1 MSDLLSHWAG
11 ALGGLPSA
19 PRPKAAFRGKA
30 TSSWTSLADWL
41 GEIGRQQDRMR
52 ASTPHYR
59 RFDRTAR
66 WLTGS
71 RIRALTDQ
79 DQAAALA
86 GLLRSARYPGNAI
99 HGLDRVWSRAELGV
113 LITEATNRA
122 RQLAMGRQTPR
133 LRGPRLDPSR
143 LPDDRLEALIQ
154 QHRDLGVVEALRA
167 EKRRRE
173 VGRSEALGA

>member
-1 MSDLLSHWAG
+1 MSDLLGHWAG
-11 ALGGLPSA
+11 ALLGLAPS
-19 PRPKAAFRGKA
+19 PRDAEPPSGKAAP
-30 TSSWTSLADWL
+30 SWPSLTGWL
-41 GEIGRQQDRMR
+41 VEISRQQERMR

-66 WLTGS
+66 WLTEA
-71 RIRALTDQ
+71 RIRALTDH

-86 GLLRSARYPGNAI
+86 GLLREARYPSNAI

-113 LITEATNRA
+113 LITEATNRT
-122 RQLAMGRQTPR
+122 RQLAMGRKTLR
-133 LRGPRLDPSR
+133 LRGPRLDPAR
-143 LPDDRLEALIQ
+143 LPDNRLEVLIQ

-173 VGRSEALGA
+173 ARRSEAWGA